1 MQVED
6 VCVCVCQFYWWY
18 WWVFPV
24 RGDVMCP
31 VWVMVLFKSLVF
43 DSVVTVPCTAP
54 LNFKVSWIIANIL
67 NTQTVNQFKEQHL
80 PELELCCGP
89 DGVTL
94 KPHFSVFKDRN
105 LLKSRRR
112 CRRLRIL
119 TFSLGPDQGP
129 GPGRTP
135 GLTPEAG
142 PAQDPGNVA
151 IGKCNCLN
159 HNYWG
164 DRDETLQ

>member
-1 MQVED
+1 
-6 VCVCVCQFYWWY
+6 
-18 WWVFPV
+18 
-24 RGDVMCP
+24 MCP

-43 DSVVTVPCTAP
+43 DCCYCSLYCSTEFQSQ
-54 LNFKVSWIIANIL
+54 LNHRKHFKHTNCEP
-67 NTQTVNQFKEQHL
+67 TFRFKEQHL

-151 IGKCNCLN
+151 IGKCNVSVIVIQ
-159 HNYWG
+159 
-164 DRDETLQ
+164 R